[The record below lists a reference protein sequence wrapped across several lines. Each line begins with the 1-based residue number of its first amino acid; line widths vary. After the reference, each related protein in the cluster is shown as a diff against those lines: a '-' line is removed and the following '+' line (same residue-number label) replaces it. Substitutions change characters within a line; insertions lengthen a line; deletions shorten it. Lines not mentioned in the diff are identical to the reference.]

1 MVIQKAGDIIPAVVE
16 VIKENRNGS
25 EVEFEMP
32 THCLECGAL
41 IVREEGEAAYRCT
54 GVNCPA
60 QRLRNIIHFV
70 SRNAM
75 DIDGLGPSII
85 EQMLDRKL
93 IETAADLYYVNPFDI
108 ADMDK
113 MGEKSAQNLMNA
125 LEKSKTNPLYRLI
138 NAFGI
143 RHIGEKA
150 AKILA
155 ARYKTLDNLRSAAV
169 EELTVIPDIGAK
181 MAESVVEFFAQE
193 QTKEFIQRLENAG
206 VNCVDDSENSV
217 VDKRFEG
224 MTFVLTGTL
233 ENYKRSEAG
242 KIIESYGGKTSSS
255 VSKKTTYV
263 LAGAEAGSKLDKA
276 NSLGVTVISEAE
288 FEEMIK

>member
-1 MVIQKAGDIIPAVVE
+1 
-16 VIKENRNGS
+16 
-25 EVEFEMP
+25 
-32 THCLECGAL
+32 
-41 IVREEGEAAYRCT
+41 
-54 GVNCPA
+54 
-60 QRLRNIIHFV
+60 
-70 SRNAM
+70 
-75 DIDGLGPSII
+75 
-85 EQMLDRKL
+85 
-93 IETAADLYYVNPFDI
+93 
-108 ADMDK
+108 
-113 MGEKSAQNLMNA
+113 
-125 LEKSKTNPLYRLI
+125 
-138 NAFGI
+138 
-143 RHIGEKA
+143 
-150 AKILA
+150 
-155 ARYKTLDNLRSAAV
+155 
-169 EELTVIPDIGAK
+169 